1 MTRTRSRLGQQLAVA
16 GLLLAAAVI
25 GAFLAPVMHPTDVA
39 PAPPHSHTAHPTEDS
54 P

>member
-1 MTRTRSRLGQQLAVA
+1 MTRKHSRLGQQLAIA

-25 GAFLAPVMHPTDVA
+25 GALLAPVMHPTDVA
-39 PAPPHSHTAHPTEDS
+39 PAPHSHTARPTEAT

>member
-1 MTRTRSRLGQQLAVA
+1 MSTKHSRLGQQLAIA

-25 GAFLAPVMHPTDVA
+25 GALLAPVMHPTDVA
-39 PAPPHSHTAHPTEDS
+39 PAPAHSHTARPTEAT